1 MENNY
6 FILTEQLAQVQDQ
19 LTQSEARHQEQH
31 QQAEARHQQQMA
43 EVMMHMNAMFTQL
56 SSGIRD
62 LDPSQVP
69 NKCYFAKHYFLQCI
83 VM

>member
-1 MENNY
+1 MENNSS
-6 FILTEQLAQVQDQ
+6 ILREQLVQVQEQ
-19 LTQSEARHQEQH
+19 LSQLEARHQEQLSEV
-31 QQAEARHQQQMA
+31 EARHQQQMV
-43 EVMMHMNAMFTQL
+43 EVMTHMNAMFTQL

-69 NKCYFAKHYFLQCI
+69 SKCYFAKHYFLQCI

>member
-62 LDPSQVP
+62 LDSS
-69 NKCYFAKHYFLQCI
+69 
-83 VM
+83 